1 MAKKL
6 KLVDDSEDRIKKALI
21 TQNTLARALRLSDP
35 LFTKKLKR
43 YNNQSFTI
51 EEAKILETM
60 LRIKLLEPDNKLQS
74 L

>member
-6 KLVDDSEDRIKKALI
+6 RLVDDSEDRIKKALI

-43 YNNQSFTI
+43 YNKQSFTI
-51 EEAKILETM
+51 DEAKILEKI
-60 LRIKLLEPDNKLQS
+60 LNVKLTEPDTDN
-74 L
+74 